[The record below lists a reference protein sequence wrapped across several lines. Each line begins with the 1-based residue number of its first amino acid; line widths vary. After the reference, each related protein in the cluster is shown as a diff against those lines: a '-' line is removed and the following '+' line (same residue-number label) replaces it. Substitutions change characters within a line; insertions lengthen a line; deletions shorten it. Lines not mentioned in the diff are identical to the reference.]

1 MSGVKR
7 ELCARYDFSL
17 TRIKLESF
25 PAGTLLPRPTS
36 QWPVENIQLYREFR
50 DWLREGGTARHA
62 SETIYLPAAGLVLGL
77 NLKPHAKI
85 NLGDDLQKAVVF
97 TKLRGVSE
105 NKVRVTGHGVEKFR
119 KFLRWMR
126 GLGEPV
132 KLREY
137 DVAAKTEGL
146 PVWLVQELQRYQ
158 HYRQKNWRQARLYN
172 QIANFWDKH
181 LHTWKYLC
189 FEHGVQELGDIHLS
203 QITAMIARDVKAGY
217 SVSTINTFV
226 LLWKGFLAFLRVEDH
241 PVPQALFL
249 VKTIKQPDSLPKY
262 LKDEEIAKLRNE
274 IERQV
279 REAREHSHLR
289 DALLMRANFYLLWQ
303 AGLRLG
309 EVEDML
315 LSDLD
320 FSGKRLTVRN
330 AKGMKDRAVYLTPKV
345 IRALQEYLVVRGPG
359 NTEHLFLYNH
369 APMKHTLVSKRI
381 KDLGIKVGVRV
392 TPHRLRHSAATQ
404 LLNAGCRITSIQKIL
419 GHKTLDTTLRYAR
432 AYNETV
438 ADEFYAAMERV
449 EQRLEILPVEDGE
462 DNAVEE
468 VVEVVKVQDK
478 ALVWNWIQRLEQ
490 EELSRSDRVLI
501 AASLRQVFFQAGVP
515 PG

>member
-1 MSGVKR
+1 M
-7 ELCARYDFSL
+7 
-17 TRIKLESF
+17 
-25 PAGTLLPRPTS
+25 
-36 QWPVENIQLYREFR
+36 
-50 DWLREGGTARHA
+50 HA

-77 NLKPHAKI
+77 NLKPHKRI

-97 TKLRGVSE
+97 TKLRGVGE
-105 NKVRVTGHGVEKFR
+105 NKIRVTGHGVEKFR
-119 KFLRWMR
+119 KFLRWKR

-132 KLREY
+132 KIREY
-137 DVAAKTEGL
+137 DVASRTQGL
-146 PVWLVQELQRYQ
+146 PKWLVQELVRYQ
-158 HYRQKNWRQARLYN
+158 HYRQRNWRQSRLSH
-172 QIANFWDKH
+172 QVANFWHKH

-189 FEHGVQELGDIHLS
+189 FEHGVEKLEDIHLS
-203 QITAMIARDVKAGY
+203 QLTAMIAKDVKAGY
-217 SVSTINTFV
+217 AVSTINTFV
-226 LLWKGFLAFLRVEDH
+226 LLWKGFLAFLRSEGH
-241 PVPQALFL
+241 PVPQAPFL
-249 VKTIKQPDSLPKY
+249 VKTLKQPDALPKY

-279 REAREHSHLR
+279 RDARDHSHLR
-289 DALLMRANFYLLWQ
+289 DALLMRVNFYLLWQ

-320 FSGKRLTVRN
+320 IAGKRIAVRN
-330 AKGMKDRAVYLTPKV
+330 SKGMKDRTVYLTPKV

-359 NTEHLFLYNH
+359 STEHLFLYKH
-369 APMKHTLVSKRI
+369 VAMKHTLVSKRI
-381 KDLGIKVGVRV
+381 KDLDKRVGVKV

-419 GHKTLDTTLRYAR
+419 GHKSLDTTLRYAR
-432 AYNETV
+432 AYDETV

-449 EQRLEILPVEDGE
+449 EQRLEILPVEDEIE
-462 DNAVEE
+462 DEAVVEE
-468 VVEVVKVQDK
+468 EEYEVVKVQDK

-501 AASLRQVFFQAGVP
+501 AASLRQAFFQAGVP

>member
-1 MSGVKR
+1 M
-7 ELCARYDFSL
+7 
-17 TRIKLESF
+17 
-25 PAGTLLPRPTS
+25 
-36 QWPVENIQLYREFR
+36 YREFR
-50 DWLREGGTARHA
+50 DWLREGGAAIHA

-77 NLKPHAKI
+77 NLKPHGKI
-85 NLGDDLQKAVVF
+85 SLKGDLEKAVVF
-97 TKLRGVSE
+97 TRLRGVGE
-105 NKVRVTGHGVEKFR
+105 NKIKVTGHGVEKFR
-119 KFLRWMR
+119 KFLRWKR

-132 KLREY
+132 RIREY
-137 DVAAKTEGL
+137 DVASRTQGL
-146 PVWLVQELQRYQ
+146 PEWLVQELQRYQ
-158 HYRQKNWRQARLYN
+158 HYRQRNWRQARLYN
-172 QIANFWDKH
+172 QIANFWHKH
-181 LHTWKYLC
+181 LHTWTYLC
-189 FEHGVQELGDIHLS
+189 FEHGVEKLEDIHLS
-203 QITAMIARDVKAGY
+203 QLTAMIAKDVKAGY
-217 SVSTINTFV
+217 SVSTINVFI
-226 LLWKGFLAFLRVEDH
+226 LLWKGFLAFLRSEGH

-249 VKTIKQPDSLPKY
+249 VKTIKQPDSLPRY

-279 REAREHSHLR
+279 RDAGDHSHLR

-320 FSGKRLTVRN
+320 ITGKRITVRN
-330 AKGMKDRAVYLTPKV
+330 SKGMKDRTVYLTPKV
-345 IRALQEYLVVRGPG
+345 IRALQEYLVVRGPSS
-359 NTEHLFLYNH
+359 TEHLFLYKH
-369 APMKHTLVSKRI
+369 VAMKHTLVAKRI
-381 KDLGIKVGVRV
+381 KDLGKRVGVKV

-432 AYNETV
+432 AYDETV

-449 EQRLEILPVEDGE
+449 EQRLEILPVEDEVADEAAEGE
-462 DNAVEE
+462 Y
-468 VVEVVKVQDK
+468 EVVKVQDK

-501 AASLRQVFFQAGVP
+501 AASLRQAFFQAGVP